1 MFGVIG
7 FVARR
12 RLKACKQRLENL
24 FFGWI
29 RFASGNPADGDV
41 SAGDA
46 IQRAF
51 RIARQ
56 VTCDE
61 KKHAKHYR
69 DYAHCPDSHSDYKR
83 SGKRQVPARFWLA
96 EPRRILSFEP
106 MEFSPQQDAAL
117 KAVSRWLRDGR
128 PQVFRLFGYAG
139 TGKTTLA
146 RHFAEHVDGSVQ
158 FAAFTGKAAQV
169 LRSKGAVNAR
179 TIHSLIYRP
188 RGEEAVSDES
198 TGRTTMSPTFSLNR
212 QSPVAKAA
220 LIVIDEC
227 SMVDEALGRDLMSFG
242 TPILVLGDPGQLPPI
257 SGGGFFT
264 DHEPDI
270 LLTEI
275 HRQARDNPIIRLALD
290 VREGR
295 EFMQGNYGTAQVIGK
310 ADVTQDLVLA
320 ADQVLVGANR
330 TRRLYNRRIRALK
343 GYEGETPVV
352 GDKLVCLRN
361 DPAKGLLNG
370 SLWKVMT
377 SSRETVKPGI
387 NLLVSP
393 EEDDPDRGVSKIKLL
408 KAAFEEPES
417 DIPWSTKKR
426 YDDFDFGY
434 ALTVHKAQGS
444 QWDNVVLFDESYA
457 FKDTRQRWLYTAI
470 TRAAERLTVV
480 R

>member
-1 MFGVIG
+1 
-7 FVARR
+7 
-12 RLKACKQRLENL
+12 
-24 FFGWI
+24 
-29 RFASGNPADGDV
+29 
-41 SAGDA
+41 
-46 IQRAF
+46 
-51 RIARQ
+51 
-56 VTCDE
+56 
-61 KKHAKHYR
+61 
-69 DYAHCPDSHSDYKR
+69 
-83 SGKRQVPARFWLA
+83 
-96 EPRRILSFEP
+96 
-106 MEFSPQQDAAL
+106 MEFSPQQDDAL
-117 KAVSRWLRDGR
+117 KNVARWLKTGR
-128 PQVFRLFGYAG
+128 PQIFRLFGYAG
-139 TGKTTLA
+139 TGKTTIA
-146 RHFAEHVDGSVQ
+146 RYFAEHVDGQVQ

-188 RGEEAVSDES
+188 RGEEAVADET
-198 TGRTTMSPTFSLNR
+198 TGKTSMSPTFALNR
-212 QSPVAKAA
+212 QSPVARAK
-220 LIVIDEC
+220 LIIVDEC
-227 SMVDEALGRDLMSFG
+227 SMVDQELGRDLMSFG

-264 DHEPDI
+264 GHEPDF

-295 EFMQGNYGTAQVIGK
+295 EFMRGDYGTARVIAK
-310 ADVTQDLVLA
+310 EEVTQELVLK
-320 ADQVLVGANR
+320 ADQVLVGTNR
-330 TRRLYNRRIRALK
+330 TRRRYNQRLRELK
-343 GYEGETPVV
+343 GFATAFPQA

-393 EEDDPDRGVSKIKLL
+393 EEDDPDRGVAKIKLL
-408 KAAFEEPES
+408 KAAFDDPDAE
-417 DIPWSTKKR
+417 IPWNQKKR
-426 YDDFDFGY
+426 FDDFDYGY

-444 QWDNVVLFDESYA
+444 QWNDIVLFDESWA
-457 FKDTRQRWLYTAI
+457 FKETRQRWLYTAI